1 MNAHQLNVNI
11 MSFLGGNEQAFIGKL
26 TQITLDHLE
35 DEGFGGK
42 ELALAVGMS
51 WSTLNRKVQAIAGKH
66 ISQFIREIRLK
77 KALELLQGNNVT
89 AAEVSFKVGFGS
101 PAYFSKCFSDFYG
114 FPPGEVKKKLAEG
127 SLSIV
132 EETQTAEGIPE
143 AETSTRQLSDR
154 FKKPQLF
161 AAFAVLALLII
172 AFALTYLDRK
182 GYFSHQAEG
191 QETSMAVMPFQ
202 NLTKNTTRDFWEVMV
217 QENLIN
223 SLSNVRG
230 LKVRQTQ
237 TVNALLASNEV
248 TNYAFLTPALSRSVS
263 QKLDANVF
271 VQGSISEIGDIT
283 RIHAK
288 LIDSKTD
295 IVFQSFQLDGNPAN
309 IIQLADSLALLVK
322 NFLIVNL
329 LKQELPAYF
338 NDFFE
343 EYAYATPIHPEAFR
357 LYLEGMKS
365 FAKDYPKARE
375 MYIKALEIDP
385 DFVPALIYLIN
396 SYGNQG
402 LYKEAKKWCT
412 ILYEKKDYVSRIDN
426 LLIEA
431 NYATYFRNPVEAIKY
446 YRLLLDIDDQVAMYY
461 YMIGLYYS
469 VVGQY
474 DNAIPELE
482 KNLELRRK
490 LGIKVSW
497 APNYTMLG
505 AAYHKTGQYRKEH
518 KLYRQAEED
527 IPNNPSIIRRRAI
540 LAMVRGKTKQ
550 ANEYLMKFESM
561 IRNEGA
567 SEASVQTQI
576 GGIYE
581 EARKLIEAE
590 KHLREA
596 LLLEPENPIRINNLA
611 TLLIKHDIH
620 ISDGMALIDKAL
632 NLMPDHY
639 LYLHTKGWGLYK
651 QGNYR
656 EALEVLQRSWDLRLA
671 HAVYNHDAFLNL
683 EEAKKAVAKL

>member
-1 MNAHQLNVNI
+1 
-11 MSFLGGNEQAFIGKL
+11 MSFLGGSEQAFIGKL

-51 WSTLNRKVQAIAGKH
+51 WSTLNRKVQAAAGKH
-66 ISQFIREIRLK
+66 ISRFIREIRLK
-77 KALELLQGNNVT
+77 KALELLQENNVT

-101 PAYFSKCFSDFYG
+101 PAYFSKCFNDFYG

-127 SLSIV
+127 SLTIAD
-132 EETQTAEGIPE
+132 ETQTAEGIPD

-172 AFALTYLDRK
+172 AFALTYFGRK
-182 GYFSHQAEG
+182 GIFSYHGGE
-191 QETSMAVMPFQ
+191 QEKSIAVLPFQ
-202 NLTKNTTRDFWEVMV
+202 NLTKDATKDYWEIMV
-217 QENLIN
+217 QDNLIN
-223 SLSNVRG
+223 SLSNLGG

-237 TVNALLASNEV
+237 TVNALLASHEV
-248 TNYAFLTPALSRSVS
+248 TNYAFLTPALARSVS

-271 VQGSISEIGDIT
+271 VQGSINEIGAIT
-283 RIHAK
+283 RINAR

-295 IVFQSFQLDGNPAN
+295 IVFQSFQLDGNPDN

-322 NFLIVNL
+322 NYLVVNL
-329 LKQELPAYF
+329 LKKELPAYF
-338 NDFFE
+338 EELFE
-343 EYAYATPIHPEAFR
+343 AYANTTPINPEAFR

-365 FAKDYPKARE
+365 FSRDYPKARE
-375 MYIKALEIDP
+375 MYMKSLEVDSNFI
-385 DFVPALIYLIN
+385 PAMLFLIN

-412 ILYEKKDYVSRIDN
+412 IVYEKKDNVSRIDN

-431 NYATYFRNPVEAIKY
+431 IYARYFKNPVEAIKY
-446 YRLLLDIDDQVAMYY
+446 YRLLLNIDDQVAMYY
-461 YMIGLYYS
+461 YMIGLSYYA
-469 VVGQY
+469 VGQF

-482 KNLELRRK
+482 KNLELRK
-490 LGIKVSW
+490 NWKIKIDW
-497 APNYTMLG
+497 APNYTILG
-505 AAYHKTGQYRKEH
+505 VAYHKTGQYRKEQR
-518 KLYRQAEED
+518 LYRQAKEN
-527 IPNNPSIIRRRAI
+527 IPGYPSVIRRQAI
-540 LAMVRGKTKQ
+540 LAIVRGKRKQ
-550 ANEYLMKFESM
+550 ANEYLMAFESI

-567 SEASVQTQI
+567 SEASIQSQL

-581 EARKLIEAE
+581 EAGKISQAE
-590 KHLREA
+590 MHLREA
-596 LLLEPENPIRINNLA
+596 LLLEPENPFRMNILA

-620 ISDGMALIDKAL
+620 VNEGMELTDKAL
-632 NLMPDHY
+632 MLMPDHY
-639 LYLHTKGWGLYK
+639 IILHTKGWGLYK
-651 QGNYR
+651 QGKYS
-656 EALEVLQRSWDLRLA
+656 EALDMLQKSWDLRLA
-671 HAVYNHDAFLNL
+671 HAVYNHAAFLDL